1 MSNTWFAAI
10 AAMVAVGFA
19 GCAATA
25 DVREAA
31 AAHYAAAHTQAPR

>member
-1 MSNTWFAAI
+1 LFAAI

-25 DVREAA
+25 DVRQAA
-31 AAHYAAAHTQAPR
+31 AAQYSAKQIQAPR

>member
-1 MSNTWFAAI
+1 MSNTFLAAI

-25 DVREAA
+25 QVREASA
-31 AAHYAAAHTQAPR
+31 SAYSASHQADAR